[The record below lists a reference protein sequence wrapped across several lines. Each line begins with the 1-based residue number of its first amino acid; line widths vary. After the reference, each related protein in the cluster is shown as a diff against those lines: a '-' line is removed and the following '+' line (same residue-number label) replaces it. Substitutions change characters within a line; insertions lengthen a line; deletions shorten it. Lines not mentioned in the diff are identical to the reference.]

1 MDTLQIQIRPL
12 SAFGGPVKG
21 DTLFGQLCWAVVHRF
36 GEERLTDLL
45 QGYTEGHPFLIC
57 SDAFPHGYIPRP
69 ALPLEYYD
77 RLEGEDRKRVKKRQW
92 LPLDRVGVPLESWLG
107 CCLSEQE
114 VTKATTDKAQPLCS
128 VHAQPHNAIH
138 RGLNTTQGGT
148 FAPYTMSQHWFAPG
162 LLLDTWLMFDGQRI
176 CVDEIS
182 DLFRDIGATGFG
194 RDASIGLGKFGVE
207 TVDQKQLPKQQ
218 ESNAGMT
225 LAPSAPQG
233 LGLVA
238 EHCYYEPFTRFGR
251 HGDRA
256 VLSGRPF
263 KNPVLLANTGAVLCG
278 SDNIAAGL
286 VGQGLGGNGTLSN
299 AISETVHQGY
309 APCIGVYLK
318 EADA

>member
-21 DTLFGQLCWAVVHRF
+21 DTLFGQLCWAVLHRF

-45 QGYTEGHPFLIC
+45 QGYTEGHPFLIS

-77 RLEGEDRKRVKKRQW
+77 RLEDEDRKRIKKRQW
-92 LPLDRVGVPLESWLG
+92 LPLDKVGKPLASWLG
-107 CCLSEQE
+107 YCLPEQE
-114 VTKATTDKAQPLCS
+114 VAKAITGRAQPLS
-128 VHAQPHNAIH
+128 SIHAQPHNSIH
-138 RGLNTTQGGT
+138 RGLNTTQGGA
-148 FAPYTMSQHWFAPG
+148 FAPYTTSQHWFAPG
-162 LLLDTWLMFDGQRI
+162 LQLDTWLTFDHQRLSAG
-176 CVDEIS
+176 EIG
-182 DLFRDIGATGFG
+182 DLFRDIGSTGFG
-194 RDASIGLGKFGVE
+194 RDAGIGLGKFSVE
-207 TVDQKQLPKQQ
+207 AVIEHELPKQQ
-218 ESNAGMT
+218 NANAGMT
-225 LAPSAPQG
+225 LAPCAPQG

-278 SDNIAAGL
+278 SDNIAAGFI
-286 VGQGLGGNGTLSN
+286 GQGLGGNGTLSN